1 MKELKG
7 VVFVIISAVIFGCM
21 PMAAKYLYAEGCNSI
36 SLVVYR
42 YSLALPL
49 LFFMAL
55 REQRGG
61 RKKGGKKTGGGKKEE
76 YAGGAAGISP
86 AGLKS
91 ETQETMVSLKREMK
105 ITLYQMQQFL
115 ILSAGFALTPVL
127 LFTSYNYISS
137 GSATTIHFSYPVFVI
152 LASILLFKEKATV
165 TKAAA
170 VLFCLI
176 GLILF
181 YEPGQEGGMLGLILA
196 LASGVTYTFYMMFF
210 DRSTLKLIK
219 PFKMNFYLSLISAGL
234 VFVFSLVSGSF
245 VLLNSARG
253 WIMALGFSFMLTVV
267 ACVLFQMGIAMIGAQ
282 KTAVLSTFEPITSVV
297 IGVVC
302 FQESVGIKTGLGV
315 LFILAAVLS
324 ITLFDK
330 KQ

>member
-1 MKELKG
+1 
-7 VVFVIISAVIFGCM
+7 
-21 PMAAKYLYAEGCNSI
+21 MAAKYLYAEGCNSM

-42 YSLALPL
+42 YSLTLPL

-61 RKKGGKKTGGGKKEE
+61 KKKGGG
-76 YAGGAAGISP
+76 
-86 AGLKS
+86 
-91 ETQETMVSLKREMK
+91 TQGTTVSLRRSMR
-105 ITLYQMQQFL
+105 ITQYQAQQFL

-127 LFTSYNYISS
+127 LFASYNYISS

-181 YEPGQEGGMLGLILA
+181 YEPGQVGGMLGLILA
-196 LASGVTYTFYMMFF
+196 LASGITYTFYMMFF
-210 DRSTLKLIK
+210 DRSTLKFIK

-234 VFVFSLVSGSF
+234 VFVFSLASGSF
-245 VLLNSARG
+245 VLLSSARG
-253 WIMALGFSFMLTVV
+253 WFMALVFSFMLTVV

-297 IGVVC
+297 IGVMC